1 MAVEGKAAQ
10 LLTARGFY
18 SGEIDGNLGSG
29 SREAIQAYQQ
39 SIGLSDDAGLQKI
52 LQLLEAGR

>member
-1 MAVEGKAAQ
+1 MQE
-10 LLTARGFY
+10 LLTARGYY

-29 SREAIQAYQQ
+29 SRAAIQAYQEA
-39 SIGLSDDAGLQKI
+39 IGLSDDAGLQKI